1 MIKGDQV
8 TVSVSVAVEPAAAF
22 RVFTEETDLWWRR
35 GMAYRV
41 AGRNTGTLCFEPR
54 LGGRLFESFEAPD
67 GPKLIEFGRI
77 KVWDPP
83 SRLLF
88 EWRGV
93 NFKPDESTE
102 VEVRFEP
109 THSGTLV
116 TLQHRGF
123 AALPPDHPVRHHQ
136 DERAFIG
143 NLGMWWNR
151 QLVSLRELLE
161 EKP

>member
-8 TVSVSVAVEPAAAF
+8 TVSVSLAVEPAAAF

-35 GMAYRV
+35 GIAYRA
-41 AGRNTGTLCFEPR
+41 AGRNPGTLCFEPR
-54 LGGRLFESFEAPD
+54 LGGRLFESFDAPD
-67 GPKLIEFGRI
+67 GPKLIEFGQI
-77 KVWDPP
+77 KVWEPP

-93 NFKPDESTE
+93 NFKPGESTE
-102 VEVRFEP
+102 VEVRFEA
-109 THSGTLV
+109 TRSGTLV

-136 DERAFIG
+136 DEREFIAR
-143 NLGMWWNR
+143 LGMWWNR
-151 QLVSLRELLE
+151 LLGSLRERLE
-161 EKP
+161 EQR